1 MEDIFF
7 LYTDHKP
14 LLGLLSELKGI
25 PSMAAARIQCWPIL
39 LSAYNCTLKYHSGI
53 ENSNVDFFNDAIPMT
68 NITSAVIDCL
78 RSTFSIHRIL
88 YFVVSDNGP
97 SLTSEEFKKFCKL
110 NGMKYLT
117 IAPYH
122 PSSNGAAERSVQ
134 TFKTSLKK
142 IIEGKPVKDLNA
154 ILQRFLLTYRTTP
167 HCTTHT
173 SPAELLFRR
182 KLNTRLSFINP
193 TLLNTIN
200 SHGDNFR
207 KFHHY
212 SKGLRQ
218 FYPGDKVWI
227 RDYGKVN
234 KKWIEGQVIEKISD
248 AMYNVKINCSNL
260 IVQKH
265 VDQLRYMPL
274 IDDFYEENDKHELKS
289 QIEINEQY
297 NNNNEYKLEP
307 PEPAKNENESNP
319 VEPPTQDPSFVDN
332 ENEQLT
338 STPVTNQLVSP
349 IINNRPK

>member
-1 MEDIFF
+1 MIHYDPEKPLLLAYDALPYGLEAVLWHQMPDRSEKPITFASRTLTKRQHTYSQIEKEALAIVYAVKKFHQYLFGRHFF

-88 YFVVSDNGP
+88 YFIVSDNGP

-142 IIEGKPVKDLNA
+142 IIEGKPLKDLNA
-154 ILQRFLLTYRTTP
+154 ILQSFLLTYCTTP
-167 HCTTHT
+167 HCTTRT
-173 SPAELLFRR
+173 YPAELLFRR
-182 KLNTRLSFINP
+182 KLNTHLSFINP

-200 SHGDNFR
+200 SH
-207 KFHHY
+207 HY
-212 SKGLRQ
+212 SKGLR
-218 FYPGDKVWI
+218 
-227 RDYGKVN
+227 
-234 KKWIEGQVIEKISD
+234 
-248 AMYNVKINCSNL
+248 
-260 IVQKH
+260 
-265 VDQLRYMPL
+265 
-274 IDDFYEENDKHELKS
+274 
-289 QIEINEQY
+289 
-297 NNNNEYKLEP
+297 
-307 PEPAKNENESNP
+307 
-319 VEPPTQDPSFVDN
+319 
-332 ENEQLT
+332 
-338 STPVTNQLVSP
+338 
-349 IINNRPK
+349 